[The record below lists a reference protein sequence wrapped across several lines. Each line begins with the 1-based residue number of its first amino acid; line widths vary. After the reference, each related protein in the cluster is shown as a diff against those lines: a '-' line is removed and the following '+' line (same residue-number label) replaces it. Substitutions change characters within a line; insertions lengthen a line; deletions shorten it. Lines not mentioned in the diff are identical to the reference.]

1 MARSLAFKLQ
11 NTESA
16 EAKDHM
22 VKDAAEVVLKGGTEV
37 GARGIMYPVRE
48 VVGGARAGATT
59 EIGVGGVPEGALGRA
74 GATTEIGVG
83 GVPEGALGRG
93 GGPTRARNPDLSRT
107 ESQTPRPG
115 SATSP
120 RAAAAAL
127 LDPAAK
133 VAASPNPDPRHERKL
148 TRNQSPN
155 PSPQIEK
162 KNQRKA
168 LSNRRANLCPKVQ
181 SVLNEKFLMIRSAE
195 SVAWLKEKL

>member
-48 VVGGARAGATT
+48 VAVDGTTAEEGVDLVLGVVGGA
-59 EIGVGGVPEGALGRA
+59 RA

-168 LSNRRANLCPKVQ
+168 LSSRRANLCPKVR
-181 SVLNEKFLMIRSAE
+181 SDLNEKFLMIRSAE